1 MTIGMPACMRG
12 LSVVSISQ
20 VTPNTLSERDTDC
33 TALFLCVCLIR
44 YRKLLIKIHTKIMKR
59 VILTLIC
66 TVAAFVATAQTGTA
80 LTENNPLNIKFQG
93 YGNVG
98 LIYCPDASG
107 AGPTAD
113 FNVGAL
119 FGNHFYAGFETGF
132 HSLIST
138 GYLGGYSFRLFEGY
152 IPLALNM
159 KGYLT
164 KTKVRP
170 FVNVSLGGF
179 IGVADLG
186 GLNGFYC
193 QAGAGVD
200 VKRFSVGLGYSG
212 LVKGGTASSL
222 YFKLGIRFGGKK

>member
-1 MTIGMPACMRG
+1 
-12 LSVVSISQ
+12 
-20 VTPNTLSERDTDC
+20 
-33 TALFLCVCLIR
+33 
-44 YRKLLIKIHTKIMKR
+44 MKR
-59 VILTLIC
+59 FLLTIISV
-66 TVAAFVATAQTGTA
+66 VAAFAATAQNA
-80 LTENNPLNIKFQG
+80 NLSSENNPLNIKFQG

-107 AGPTAD
+107 AGPTVDLNA
-113 FNVGAL
+113 GAL

-138 GYLGGYSFRLFEGY
+138 AYVGNYSLRLFEGY
-152 IPLALNM
+152 VPLAVNL

-164 KTKVRP
+164 KSKVRP

-179 IGVADLG
+179 VGVADLAG
-186 GLNGFYC
+186 FNGFYC

-212 LVKGGTASSL
+212 LVKLGTASSL
-222 YFKLGIRFGGKK
+222 YFKLGVRFGGKKY